1 MVILGAKST
10 VALQPCKGGDE
21 ECVGARLTLR
31 IRSIGRLDSARSG
44 HSGTAASETQLCVC
58 TATPTGSATRLLR
71 EPRLTQT
78 LHEMFEWLSV
88 REWQETEGVLDRVVG
103 VDL

>member
-44 HSGTAASETQLCVC
+44 PMRPTAFGIDASRR
-58 TATPTGSATRLLR
+58 PTLPASNLFNHTIGARPYR
-71 EPRLTQT
+71 CCN
-78 LHEMFEWLSV
+78 
-88 REWQETEGVLDRVVG
+88 LDA
-103 VDL
+103 